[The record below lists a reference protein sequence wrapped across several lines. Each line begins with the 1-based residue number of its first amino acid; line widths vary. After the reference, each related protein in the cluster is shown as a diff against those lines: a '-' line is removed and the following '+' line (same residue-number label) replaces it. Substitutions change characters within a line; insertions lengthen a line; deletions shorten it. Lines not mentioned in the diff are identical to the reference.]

1 MVLKP
6 KIDATLFH
14 ILKSVVFIFDCKTF
28 LKLCRTERIFFK
40 LDLLMIVSAS
50 EAGMIVALVVVIVGT
65 FVAGIV
71 LMVVAR
77 QAGMLHELRHEQRQQ
92 QYNLFPLYSVSQ
104 ESETVVQD
112 TNTADRT
119 ARTTRASMWEATV
132 NILHQLASGAPR
144 SKTELLEHR
153 LPAAS
158 QNQEEAAQHR
168 SPPPPTQQQQQQQ
181 KQGFNSAPATSLYRA
196 SSRYGAYGAAGGGG
210 GGGGGAMARQ
220 SMEHYQLVRRLS
232 SGAPARDSHSP
243 SPAYYYAHVPAPAPL
258 SPAFGGSGKAP
269 GSPTY
274 MNNVDILRN
283 KCSTT
288 GKKRSTG
295 ERGIT
300 QPPMIKESR
309 DDGFQSYGENTG
321 CTASETPTDA
331 SSETMEPEVCP
342 GYMNMGVVG
351 EAQASSTASHYLS
364 LSEVYR
370 GAHPHSAN
378 SSFCMVSPLRRQT
391 AASPAAGGAGIS
403 SAPSARFSPKTGRID
418 ENGYTCP
425 ALALPVEELLESGL
439 LSPKYS
445 SSVPVGLSGDRDS
458 DTKLLKKLLIARSLA
473 V

>member
-1 MVLKP
+1 
-6 KIDATLFH
+6 
-14 ILKSVVFIFDCKTF
+14 
-28 LKLCRTERIFFK
+28 
-40 LDLLMIVSAS
+40 
-50 EAGMIVALVVVIVGT
+50 
-65 FVAGIV
+65 
-71 LMVVAR
+71 
-77 QAGMLHELRHEQRQQ
+77 
-92 QYNLFPLYSVSQ
+92 
-104 ESETVVQD
+104 
-112 TNTADRT
+112 
-119 ARTTRASMWEATV
+119 
-132 NILHQLASGAPR
+132 
-144 SKTELLEHR
+144 
-153 LPAAS
+153 
-158 QNQEEAAQHR
+158 
-168 SPPPPTQQQQQQQ
+168 
-181 KQGFNSAPATSLYRA
+181 
-196 SSRYGAYGAAGGGG
+196 
-210 GGGGGAMARQ
+210 MARQ

-232 SGAPARDSHSP
+232 SGAPARGSHPPFP
-243 SPAYYYAHVPAPAPL
+243 SPAYAHAHAHVPAPAPL

-288 GKKRSTG
+288 DKKRITG
-295 ERGIT
+295 EHGIT

-342 GYMNMGVVG
+342 GYMSMGVVG
-351 EAQASSTASHYLS
+351 EASSAASHYLS

-403 SAPSARFSPKTGRID
+403 SAPSARFSPKTGRIV
-418 ENGYTCP
+418 ENGHTCP